1 MKLNWN
7 ELNWNELNWNQFNWN
22 ELNWNEL
29 NWNEIILELPF
40 SCFFLKALLYLKI
53 TQCIKTSTNI
63 SKLFKH

>member
-40 SCFFLKALLYLKI
+40 SCFFLKALLYNTMYQDKYKHFKI
-53 TQCIKTSTNI
+53 V
-63 SKLFKH
+63 